1 MNTYCMQGFVI
12 SISWTIRQP
21 CEGSYEH
28 IHLTGEKTDPESLS
42 PLWAKRP
49 GSGPAQSTCATILTC
64 SVQHGV
70 SSC

>member
-42 PLWAKRP
+42 HRRGPNGQEVVQPRAPVRP
-49 GSGPAQSTCATILTC
+49 S
-64 SVQHGV
+64 
-70 SSC
+70 